1 MEHHFFGLEVWGSI
15 QMEGKWEF
23 GTYQASRHITTSLSP
38 FLGVYAKVSTLTN
51 HDLWFQL
58 SILQQT
64 SNTQIKLDLPLC
76 ESPLCLSNPRQG
88 NF

>member
-1 MEHHFFGLEVWGSI
+1 
-15 QMEGKWEF
+15 MEGTWEF
-23 GTYQASRHITTSLSP
+23 GTYQASRLKAYYDVIIAISG
-38 FLGVYAKVSTLTN
+38 GVCQGEYLEQLI

-64 SNTQIKLDLPLC
+64 SNTQIKFYLPLC

-88 NF
+88 NFWVQQPLADG